1 MSAPKI
7 INCSWCKKITIEL
20 PVPDSVVT
28 LFPEFHRA
36 YVNSI
41 PVTIQDGICQP
52 CRGTKFSEFP
62 KKETTNDLATK

>member
-7 INCSWCKKITIEL
+7 VKCSWCKRITVDL

-36 YVNSI
+36 YVNGL
-41 PVTIQDGICQP
+41 PVIIEDGICTP
-52 CRGTKFSEFP
+52 CRDTKFSEFP
-62 KKETTNDLATK
+62 KKVTNDLATK